1 MSKEKEQITEESLF
15 KNFSLL
21 DAPVPKGVNSVIN
34 DETESVTSPNNNADE
49 SGLSEDETKAL
60 EETAKVQAESK
71 SKKAK
76 QKEIVEEEPESEQE
90 PEQPEADLNEF
101 GAFAQFLAEQGLA
114 EVDEGEEIKSDSDL
128 AKVWAKSV
136 GKGIQKD
143 RDRLPEDAQKFLEFV
158 DNGGNPSDFHKYY
171 YGDGSFENFDIS
183 SEENQKYVIEE
194 SLRLEGYTDEEIRE
208 ELTDLE
214 DLGKLDKKAGSALR
228 KLQKIE
234 SEQKQMLLEA
244 QKSYAAEQE
253 SRRISEWENFRKGL
267 FEKETIGGFKIT
279 PKAKNELWDYM
290 TKPVS
295 RKDGRT
301 QYQIDSETNEDSR
314 YMFAYLLKNKWD
326 VKSLEQ
332 QVQTREVSKLKS
344 KLNRYSDT
352 SVKKTG
358 VRDNK
363 IIPETE
369 ENPFSGF
376 KKVVG

>member
-15 KNFSLL
+15 KNFNLL
-21 DAPVPKGVNSVIN
+21 DAPIPKGVNAVIN
-34 DETESVTSPNNNADE
+34 DETETVTSPNNNADE
-49 SGLSEDETKAL
+49 SELSEEETKAL
-60 EETAKVQAESK
+60 EETVKLQTESK
-71 SKKAK
+71 TKKAK
-76 QKEIVEEEPESEQE
+76 QKEVSEEEPEQKEEQSEN
-90 PEQPEADLNEF
+90 DLNEF

-114 EVDEGEEIKSDSDL
+114 EVEEGEEIKSDSDL

-183 SEENQKYVIEE
+183 TEENQKYVIEE
-194 SLRLEGYTDEEIRE
+194 SLRLEGYTDEEIKE

-214 DLGKLDKKAGSALR
+214 DLGKLDKKSATALR

-253 SRRISEWENFRKGL
+253 SKRIAEWSNFKKGL

-290 TKPVS
+290 TSPIN

-326 VKSLEQ
+326 IKSLEQ
-332 QVQTREVSKLKS
+332 QVQTKEVSKLKS

-363 IIPETE
+363 VIPETE